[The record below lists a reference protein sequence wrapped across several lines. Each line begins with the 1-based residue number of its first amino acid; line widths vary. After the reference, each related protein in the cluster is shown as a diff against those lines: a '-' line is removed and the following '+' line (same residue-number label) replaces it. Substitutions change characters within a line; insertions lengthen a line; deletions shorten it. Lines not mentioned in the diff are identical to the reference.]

1 MQRLNIT
8 VSGKVQGVGFRAFV
22 YDKAQGLGLA
32 GFVKNM
38 PDGNVFIDVQGDE
51 ETLDKFLEYVHQG
64 PIRSR
69 VDKVE
74 IKKINH
80 LMNLKEFMV
89 KY

>member
-51 ETLDKFLEYVHQG
+51 ETLNKFLEYVHQG

-74 IKKINH
+74 IKKINQ

>member
-22 YDKAQGLGLA
+22 YDKAHGLGLA

-51 ETLDKFLEYVHQG
+51 ETLNKFLEYVHQG

-74 IKKINH
+74 IKKINQ

>member
-51 ETLDKFLEYVHQG
+51 ETLNKFLEYVHQG

>member
-51 ETLDKFLEYVHQG
+51 ETLNKFLEYVHQG
-64 PIRSR
+64 TIRSR

-74 IKKINH
+74 IKKINQ

>member
-22 YDKAQGLGLA
+22 YDKAQDLGLA

-51 ETLDKFLEYVHQG
+51 ETLNKFLECVHQG

-74 IKKINH
+74 IKKINQ